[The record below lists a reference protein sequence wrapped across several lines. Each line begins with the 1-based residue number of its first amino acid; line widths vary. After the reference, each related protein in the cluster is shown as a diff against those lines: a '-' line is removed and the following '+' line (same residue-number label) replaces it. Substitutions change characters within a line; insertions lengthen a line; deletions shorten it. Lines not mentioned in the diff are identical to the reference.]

1 MGPMTGG
8 TELELTGL
16 DFVNTADVLV
26 RFEWEDKDGRTAE
39 YIDVQGRFI
48 TQVCARVCARACAC
62 ARARV
67 RVCVCA
73 CVRVCV
79 CACVR
84 VRVRVCVC
92 AFVRV
97 CWGRRPRP

>member
-48 TQVCARVCARACAC
+48 TQVCVRA
-62 ARARV
+62 

-73 CVRVCV
+73 CVR
-79 CACVR
+79 AC
-84 VRVRVCVC
+84 VCVC

-97 CWGRRPRP
+97 CWGRGPKP